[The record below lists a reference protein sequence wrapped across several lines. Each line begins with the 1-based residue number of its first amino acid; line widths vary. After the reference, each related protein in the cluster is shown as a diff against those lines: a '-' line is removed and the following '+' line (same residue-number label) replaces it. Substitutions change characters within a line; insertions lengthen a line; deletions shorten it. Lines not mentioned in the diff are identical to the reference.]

1 MSTDLA
7 FYVLTILAVV
17 LAGLAKGGL
26 SGVGVLSV
34 PLLALALPPLEATA
48 VMLPIL
54 IVQDVV
60 SVWAFRRTWDGRILA
75 VTIPGA
81 AVGVALCYVFA
92 SSVPQAIILCALG
105 VMSIL
110 FAVQR
115 LWLERAGRIVAGS
128 RSPGWVGGLFGVGA
142 GVTSYI
148 AHAGGPP
155 FQMWVIPRGLSRDS
169 FVGTSA
175 LFFAVINW
183 MKVPAYLAVGQFT
196 RSTLTITAWLVP
208 VAIAST
214 FAGVWLVRRIQPE
227 RFYRLI
233 YVLLVVVGMKLIFDA
248 LR

>member
-81 AVGVALCYVFA
+81 AVGVALCYLFA